1 MGVEDAMGGGSKRHA
16 WALVQSEEYAED
28 LGRLSSKHRSQV
40 ARKAMDLTHNPQPGG
55 SKTKLVG
62 YDGLCRVRAGDYRII
77 YAYDDKVVQL
87 LTLRRRAED
96 TYDNLDALELQR
108 LEGFELTPRRKPEAQ
123 RVADWD
129 ETARQW
135 AAPKPHPPEQLPGP
149 IVENMLRELAIPPE
163 HWPALLAVTTADGLL
178 DCDPVPFEHRERVL
192 EHLCPKKAPPSSP
205 VPQPIVLVADMVD
218 SRTAGL
224 CGPIVADGYEN
235 QEHAVT
241 PGVVP
246 EPLAVVSTKELDPM
260 KPYSGNLAKG
270 IAKDSRYTVKLDGTI
285 QLLYHVGDREHALLT
300 TDLIKLVNEAKRAGG
315 SSAGGGGF
323 VINEYRH
330 VLVPTQKSGVLFAGV
345 YTRDLEFA
353 FEGTTISPVASST
366 IKSGDVWP
374 GPHVGIRYTLAAGA
388 SDVRYEVETPRG
400 TIRTVKLTDYH
411 GPPALAGILGLFRA
425 VKPNG
430 GAVYVNE
437 AREVFAPVDDGGGY
451 KRRYICHLGDH
462 PWFPEPV

>member
-1 MGVEDAMGGGSKRHA
+1 MRGTGKVARPVSLQMSATDSVGRSQNPPLGRCRRTELMGVEDAMGGGSKRHA

-163 HWPALLAVTTADGLL
+163 HWPALLAVTTA
-178 DCDPVPFEHRERVL
+178 
-192 EHLCPKKAPPSSP
+192 
-205 VPQPIVLVADMVD
+205 
-218 SRTAGL
+218 
-224 CGPIVADGYEN
+224 
-235 QEHAVT
+235 
-241 PGVVP
+241 
-246 EPLAVVSTKELDPM
+246 
-260 KPYSGNLAKG
+260 
-270 IAKDSRYTVKLDGTI
+270 
-285 QLLYHVGDREHALLT
+285 
-300 TDLIKLVNEAKRAGG
+300 
-315 SSAGGGGF
+315 
-323 VINEYRH
+323 
-330 VLVPTQKSGVLFAGV
+330 
-345 YTRDLEFA
+345 
-353 FEGTTISPVASST
+353 
-366 IKSGDVWP
+366 
-374 GPHVGIRYTLAAGA
+374 
-388 SDVRYEVETPRG
+388 
-400 TIRTVKLTDYH
+400 
-411 GPPALAGILGLFRA
+411 
-425 VKPNG
+425 
-430 GAVYVNE
+430 
-437 AREVFAPVDDGGGY
+437 
-451 KRRYICHLGDH
+451 
-462 PWFPEPV
+462 